1 MIGIAAAA
9 TAATIVRIFNDRA
22 RVGSASRNDKAKP
35 PDRSRTPTAE
45 ASVIINP
52 ITLPRRWLSNWGT
65 SVGAGRW
72 AWIGKGTRTGEAAD
86 LTMEQVVDHSAE
98 SFRKA

>member
-1 MIGIAAAA
+1 MIGIAVAA
-9 TAATIVRIFNDRA
+9 TAATIVRIFNDMA
-22 RVGSASRNDKAKP
+22 RVGSGSRNDKAKA

-65 SVGAGRW
+65 SVGADIW
-72 AWIGKGTRTGEAAD
+72 SWIGKWIRTREAAA